1 MSSVNKVIQFK
12 INKSKEFAMNSPM
25 VKHRKSS
32 IVFAFL
38 ILAMQAAL
46 FAQSEKTIFVFNGTT
61 DGGDPGGG
69 LVADSSGALYG
80 TTMKGGSASLGTV
93 FKLSPPSEK
102 GAPWTES
109 VLYSF
114 QGGETDG
121 ASPFY
126 VTPAFDSHGNL
137 YGTTAS
143 GGANGV
149 GTVFRLTPPSEPRG
163 SWTESVIFSFSGN
176 EDAVLAGVT
185 IDAAGAIYGPEGGG
199 AYQLLPSGGTW
210 DYSVIYGPEGDDGNI
225 PSSLT
230 LSEGTLYGA
239 DTKGGNY
246 YDGSVFTLEEGS
258 NGEWEPDTI
267 WSFSGARRDGSV
279 PESTITLAS
288 GVVYGTTA
296 YGASGYGMVYSLTPP
311 AAPGGDW
318 TETILYEFTGGANGA
333 YPMGGVIFGS
343 EGELY
348 GTTSAGGSAN
358 LGTIFKVAPPTV
370 NGDPWTCTVLHS
382 FSGTN
387 DDYGQPENTLLL
399 RKGIFYGTTS
409 GGANKSGTV
418 FEITE

>member
-1 MSSVNKVIQFK
+1 
-12 INKSKEFAMNSPM
+12 MNSPM
-25 VKHRKSS
+25 VKRLKES
-32 IVFAFL
+32 IVFAFP
-38 ILAMQAAL
+38 ILVMQAVL

-61 DGGDPGGG
+61 DGGNPGGG

-137 YGTTAS
+137 YGTTAY
-143 GGANGV
+143 GGAYDG
-149 GTVFRLTPPSEPRG
+149 GTVFRLTPPSEPDG
-163 SWTESVIFSFSGN
+163 SWTENVLFSFSGN
-176 EDAVLAGVT
+176 PVVFLAGVT
-185 IDAAGAIYGPEGGG
+185 IDAAGAIYGPTGGG
-199 AYQLLPSGGTW
+199 VYQLLPSGGTW
-210 DYSVIYGPEGDDGNI
+210 DYSVIYGPGGDDGNI

-230 LSEGTLYGA
+230 LSKGTLYGA
-239 DTKGGNY
+239 NTRGGNY
-246 YDGSVFTLEEGS
+246 YDGSVFTLEKGS

-288 GVVYGTTA
+288 GVAYGTTA
-296 YGASGYGMVYSLTPP
+296 YGASGYGMVYSLSPP
-311 AAPGGDW
+311 ASRGGAW
-318 TETILYEFTGGANGA
+318 TETILYEFTGGTNGA
-333 YPMGGVIFGS
+333 YPTGGVIFGS
-343 EGELY
+343 DGQLY

-358 LGTIFKVAPPTV
+358 LGTIFKLTPPTV
-370 NGDPWTCTVLHS
+370 NGNPWTYTLLHA

-399 RKGIFYGTTS
+399 WHGIFYGTAS
-409 GGANKSGTV
+409 GGANNAGSV
-418 FEITE
+418 FELTE

>member
-1 MSSVNKVIQFK
+1 LQI
-12 INKSKEFAMNSPM
+12 KELTMTSLNSPM
-25 VKHRKSS
+25 VKRLQAA

-38 ILAMQAAL
+38 ILAMQAVL

-61 DGGDPGGG
+61 DGGNPGGG

-121 ASPFY
+121 ASPFF

-137 YGTTAS
+137 YGTTGS
-143 GGANGV
+143 GGADDG
-149 GTVFRLTPPSEPRG
+149 GTVFRLAPPSEPDG
-163 SWTESVIFSFSGN
+163 SWTETVLYSFPYNGYIP
-176 EDAVLAGVT
+176 AVLAGVT
-185 IDAAGAIYGPEGGG
+185 IDAAGAIYGPVGGG
-199 AYQLLPSGGTW
+199 VYQLLPSGGTW
-210 DYSVIYGPEGDDGNI
+210 VYSVIGEGGDGNI

-230 LSEGTLYGA
+230 LSKGTLYGA
-239 DTKGGNY
+239 DTQGGNY
-246 YDGSVFTLEEGS
+246 YDGSVFTLEKGS

-288 GVVYGTTA
+288 GVAYGTTA

-311 AAPGGDW
+311 AAPGGAW
-318 TETILYEFTGGANGA
+318 TETILYEFMGGANGA
-333 YPMGGVIFGS
+333 YPTGGVIFGS
-343 EGELY
+343 DGQLY

-358 LGTIFKVAPPTV
+358 LGTIFKLTPPTV
-370 NGDPWTCTVLHS
+370 NGNPWTYTLLHA

-399 RKGIFYGTTS
+399 RHGIFYGTAS
-409 GGANKSGTV
+409 GGANNAGSV
-418 FEITE
+418 FELRE